1 MSESK
6 LRNEILPDETQAY
19 YIEILKKVTHF
30 KYISEKNLIKIASKV
45 SEVKFQP
52 NYEIFKKGD
61 VSNDVYILVEGNAY
75 RDYFNGR
82 SGTYI
87 HKYSYFGERSC
98 LFDEPRRCTVSTTCT
113 SRCLQMKGEDFIYMV
128 LHELPFATAVGRSLR
143 VKQHIFDNFD
153 AFLSYLSNS
162 ISEKNLNFQ
171 KLLTLYA
178 KMKPAIHPNVKT
190 GKLETS
196 AWIYAIRRLPAN
208 ICSTSTI
215 VMSTKIIPI
224 LMDEMK
230 KNNTGNVKT
239 ACRRRSTWNL
249 GNGKIF
255 ILLRDPQTDVIDL
268 MTCLCL
274 HAIEAKK
281 LRNLLSK
288 NPRNISLLYK
298 VKEEISNGVKETY
311 EMQQKILS
319 QIKELTADDVKGLR
333 NLWGEKTLENI
344 WNVIY
349 QHGDYNIII
358 DKPQDSFDDVNEI
371 WIEKV
376 RNATIKL
383 LGDYDTDELIV
394 DIISSNTHSVV
405 NLVSPW
411 VHRKKGEILEW
422 GKKTHPEIVE
432 QNPVDEE
439 DLLYI
444 LLQFYLKELPDLA
457 KERSEEEFKHGILSI
472 FEEEL
477 TGISVQLI
485 DPTKLDK
492 NYYDSYLKIKCSRLR
507 SYKRHLIIN
516 VDFAF
521 GHQAEEIVHCLTLL
535 YRSSIRSL
543 NVVGKAGGLIGKRG
557 DILFPSHVLLQSQD
571 DLRPIAQT
579 GISPEKIAKICSR
592 EVHVGTVLTIEG
604 TLLQD
609 RVLLNFY
616 RKFSHCIGIEM
627 EGSYFVRQIE
637 QSIMRGLLNSDVST
651 RFLYYVSDIPLDLK
665 STLAKSLSP
674 WEAIPPLYS
683 IIRLIINQLFEDDEI
698 YSDSSII
705 APPSAIEKT
714 MGEFSG
720 TRRNSNITLMQSK
733 TFKKNMEHSF
743 SCEVISQSTVDL
755 KHEFMDEPEES
766 GEASK
771 DSLNSSIN
779 CLNDDD

>member
-1 MSESK
+1 MPESK
-6 LRNEILPDETQAY
+6 LRNEISPSDTLAE
-19 YIEILKKVTHF
+19 YIAILKQVTHF
-30 KYISEKNLIKIASKV
+30 KYISDKNLINIASKV
-45 SEVKFQP
+45 SEVKFQS
-52 NYEIFKKGD
+52 NHEIFRKGD
-61 VSNDVYILVEGNAY
+61 ITNDVYILIEGSAY
-75 RDYFNGR
+75 RDYLNGK

-87 HKYSYFGERSC
+87 HKFSYFGERSC

-143 VKQHIFDNFD
+143 VKQHIFDNFE
-153 AFLSYLSNS
+153 AFNNYLFSCVAKKT
-162 ISEKNLNFQ
+162 INFQ
-171 KLLTLYA
+171 KLLGLYA
-178 KMKPAIHPNVKT
+178 NMKPAMHPNVKSS
-190 GKLETS
+190 KLETS
-196 AWIYAIRRLPAN
+196 AWIYAIKRLPTN

-224 LMDEMK
+224 LMDEIK
-230 KNNTGNVKT
+230 KNNNGNVKT
-239 ACRRRSTWNL
+239 PCRRRSTWNL

-255 ILLRDPQTDVIDL
+255 ILLRDSETDIIDL

-288 NPRNISLLYK
+288 NPRNISLLYDAK
-298 VKEEISNGVKETY
+298 QEINNGVKETY
-311 EMQQKILS
+311 EMQNKILS
-319 QIKELTADDVKGLR
+319 QIKELTPDDVKGLR

-344 WNVIY
+344 WNVLY

-358 DKPQDSFDDVNEI
+358 DKPQDSFDDVSEI
-371 WIEKV
+371 WIDKV
-376 RNATIKL
+376 RNATNRL
-383 LGDYDTDELIV
+383 MGDYNTEDLMV

-411 VHRKKGEILEW
+411 LHKKKNEILSW
-422 GKKTHPEIVE
+422 GRKTHPEIVE
-432 QNPVDEE
+432 QNPVDDE

-444 LLQFYLKELPDLA
+444 LLQFYLKEFPDQA
-457 KERSEEEFKHGILSI
+457 KMRSEEEFKYGILSI

-485 DPTKLDK
+485 DPSKLDRK
-492 NYYDSYLKIKCSRLR
+492 FCDSLIKIKCNKLR
-507 SYKRHLIIN
+507 KQKRHLIIN

-535 YRSSIRSL
+535 FRSSIRSL
-543 NVVGKAGGLIGKRG
+543 NVVGKAGGLVGKRG
-557 DILFPSHVLLQSQD
+557 DILLPSHVLLQSQD

-592 EVHVGTVLTIEG
+592 EVHIGTVLTIEG

-616 RKFSHCIGIEM
+616 RKFSHCIGLEM

-637 QSIMRGLLNSDVST
+637 QSIMRGLLNNDVST

-665 STLAKSLSP
+665 STLSKSLSP

-683 IIRLIINQLFEDDEI
+683 IIRLIINQLFDDDEMF
-698 YSDSSII
+698 SDTSLNTPIT
-705 APPSAIEKT
+705 PLDQMT
-714 MGEFSG
+714 MGEFSSA
-720 TRRNSNITLMQSK
+720 RRNSNISLMQSK
-733 TFKKNMEHSF
+733 TFKRNLERYAS
-743 SCEVISQSTVDL
+743 SEIISQSMTEL
-755 KHEFMDEPEES
+755 PHNIKDEDEES
-766 GEASK
+766 T
-771 DSLNSSIN
+771 DFLQDN
-779 CLNDDD
+779 

>member
-6 LRNEILPDETQAY
+6 LRNEILPSDTLKE

-30 KYISEKNLIKIASKV
+30 KYISESNLINIAQKV
-45 SEVKFQP
+45 SEIKYQA
-52 NYEIFKKGD
+52 NYDIFRKGD
-61 VSNDVYILVEGNAY
+61 ISNEVFILIEGSAY
-75 RDYFNGR
+75 RDYLNGK
-82 SGTYI
+82 SGSI
-87 HKYSYFGERSC
+87 IQKYSYFGERSC
-98 LFDEPRRCTVSTTCT
+98 LFDEPRRCTVSTTCPC
-113 SRCLQMKGEDFIYMV
+113 RCLQMRGEDFTYMV
-128 LHELPFATAVGRSLR
+128 LHELPFCTAVGRSLR

-153 AFLSYLSNS
+153 AFNSYLFNS
-162 ISEKNLNFQ
+162 VSEKNLNFQ
-171 KLLTLYA
+171 KLLSLYA
-178 KMKPAIHPNVKT
+178 NMKPAIHPNVKT
-190 GKLETS
+190 AKLETS
-196 AWIYAIRRLPAN
+196 AWVYAIKRLPMN

-239 ACRRRSTWNL
+239 ICRRRSTWNL

-255 ILLRDPQTDVIDL
+255 ILLRDSQTDIIDL

-274 HAIEAKK
+274 HAIESRK

-288 NPRNISLLYK
+288 NPRNISLLYSA
-298 VKEEISNGVKETY
+298 KEEIASGKKETH
-311 EMQQKILS
+311 EMQERILS
-319 QIKELTADDVKGLR
+319 QIKELSPEDISGLR

-344 WNVIY
+344 WNVLY

-358 DKPQDSFDDVNEI
+358 DKPSDSFDDVNEI

-376 RNATIKL
+376 RNATIEL
-383 LGDYDTDELIV
+383 MGDYNTEDLIV

-411 VHRKKGEILEW
+411 VHKRKEEITEW
-422 GKKTHPEIVE
+422 GKKNHPEIVE

-439 DLLYI
+439 DLFYI
-444 LLQFYLKELPDLA
+444 LLQFYLKEFPEKA
-457 KERSEEEFKHGILSI
+457 KERLEEEFKYGILSI
-472 FEEEL
+472 FEEDL

-485 DPTKLDK
+485 DPSKLEMKYCDT
-492 NYYDSYLKIKCSRLR
+492 YIHLKSNKLR
-507 SYKRHLIIN
+507 EQKRHLIVN

-535 YRSSIRSL
+535 YSKSIRSL

-557 DILFPSHVLLQSQD
+557 DILLPSHVLLQSQD

-579 GISPEKIAKICSR
+579 GISPENIAKICSR

-637 QSIMRGLLNSDVST
+637 QSIMRGILDSEVNT

-665 STLAKSLSP
+665 STLSKSLSP

-683 IIRLIINQLFEDDEI
+683 IIRLIINQLFDDDDM
-698 YSDSSII
+698 YSETSLINTPIDH
-705 APPSAIEKT
+705 T
-714 MGEFSG
+714 MGGFSG
-720 TRRNSNITLMQSK
+720 VRRNSNVTLMQSK
-733 TFKKNMEHSF
+733 TFKKNFNRAF
-743 SCEVISQSTVDL
+743 SAEVLSNMPSD
-755 KHEFMDEPEES
+755 
-766 GEASK
+766 
-771 DSLNSSIN
+771 
-779 CLNDDD
+779 LNDETETEGASYIKDDN

>member
-1 MSESK
+1 MKMSNSQLK
-6 LRNEILPDETQAY
+6 NEIFPSEELSE

-30 KYISEKNLIKIASKV
+30 KYISDKNLIRLAQSV
-45 SEVKFQP
+45 SEIKFQP
-52 NYEIFKKGD
+52 NHEIFRKGD
-61 VSNDVYILVEGNAY
+61 ISNEVYILIEGNVY
-75 RDYFNGR
+75 RDYKNGK
-82 SGTYI
+82 SGTII

-98 LFDEPRRCTVSTTCT
+98 LFDEPRRCSVSTTCT
-113 SRCLQMKGEDFIYMV
+113 CRCLQLKGEDFTYMI
-128 LHELPFATAVGRSLR
+128 LHELAFSSAVGRSLR

-153 AFLSYLSNS
+153 AFNTYLFNS
-162 ISEKNLNFQ
+162 VTEKNLNFQ
-171 KLLTLYA
+171 KLLSLYA
-178 KMKPAIHPNVKT
+178 NMKPAMHPNVKSS
-190 GKLETS
+190 KLETS
-196 AWIYAIRRLPAN
+196 AWIYAIKRLPAN

-224 LMDEMK
+224 LMDEMR

-255 ILLRDPQTDVIDL
+255 ILLRDSQTDIIDL

-274 HAIEAKK
+274 HAIESRK

-288 NPRNISLLYK
+288 NPRNISLLYNA
-298 VKEEISNGVKETY
+298 KEEINSGTKETF
-311 EMQQKILS
+311 EMQERILS
-319 QIKELTADDVKGLR
+319 QIKELTPDDIKGLR

-344 WNVIY
+344 WNVLY

-358 DKPQDSFDDVNEI
+358 DKPSDSFDDVNEI
-371 WIEKV
+371 WIDKV

-383 LGDYDTDELIV
+383 IGEYDTDDLIV

-411 VHRKKGEILEW
+411 VHKRKDEILKW
-422 GKKTHPEIVE
+422 GKEAHPEIVE

-444 LLQFYLKELPDLA
+444 LLQFYLKEFPEKA
-457 KERSEEEFKHGILSI
+457 EERIEEEFNYGILSI
-472 FEEEL
+472 FEEDL

-485 DPTKLDK
+485 DVSKLEK
-492 NYYDSYLKIKCSRLR
+492 KYCDSYINLKLNKL
-507 SYKRHLIIN
+507 KQKKHLIVN

-521 GHQAEEIVHCLTLL
+521 GRQAEETVHCLTLL
-535 YRSSIRSL
+535 YSKAIRSL

-557 DILFPSHVLLQSQD
+557 DILLPSHVLLQLQD

-637 QSIMRGLLNSDVST
+637 QSIIKGILNSDVST

-683 IIRLIINQLFEDDEI
+683 IIRLIINQIFDDDEVV

-705 APPSAIEKT
+705 TPIEQT
-714 MGEFSG
+714 MGGFSG
-720 TRRNSNITLMQSK
+720 ARRNSNITLMQSK
-733 TFKKNMEHSF
+733 TFKKNFERCF
-743 SCEVISQSTVDL
+743 SAEVISKS
-755 KHEFMDEPEES
+755 MDELSLDVKE
-766 GEASK
+766 
-771 DSLNSSIN
+771 DSEDSSTNYLNE
-779 CLNDDD
+779 

>member
-1 MSESK
+1 MNELKITNENSLSETISS
-6 LRNEILPDETQAY
+6 Y
-19 YIEILKKVTHF
+19 VEILKKVTHF
-30 KYISEKNLIKIASKV
+30 KYISDKNLIKIASRV
-45 SEVKFQP
+45 SEVKFQS
-52 NYEIFKKGD
+52 NHEIFRKGD
-61 VSNDVYILVEGNAY
+61 MSNDIYILIEGNAY
-75 RDYFNGR
+75 RDYLNGR

-87 HKYSYFGERSC
+87 HKFSYFGERSC

-113 SRCLQMKGEDFIYMV
+113 SRCLQLKGEDFIYMI

-143 VKQHIFDNFD
+143 VKQHIFDNFE
-153 AFLSYLSNS
+153 AFNNYLFSCVAKKK
-162 ISEKNLNFQ
+162 INFQ
-171 KLLTLYA
+171 KLLNLYA
-178 KMKPAIHPNVKT
+178 NMKPAMHPNVKT
-190 GKLETS
+190 AKLETS
-196 AWIYAIRRLPAN
+196 AWVYAIKRLPTN

-230 KNNTGNVKT
+230 RNNTGNVKT
-239 ACRRRSTWNL
+239 ICRRRSTWNL

-255 ILLRDPQTDVIDL
+255 ILLRDSETDIIDL

-288 NPRNISLLYK
+288 NPRNISLLYDAIQ
-298 VKEEISNGVKETY
+298 EIKNGANETF
-311 EMQQKILS
+311 EMQEKILS
-319 QIKELTADDVKGLR
+319 KIKELTPDDVEGLR
-333 NLWGEKTLENI
+333 NLWGDKTLENI
-344 WNVIY
+344 WNVLY

-371 WIEKV
+371 WIDKV

-383 LGDYDTDELIV
+383 LGNYNTDDLIV

-411 VHRKKGEILEW
+411 LHKKKQEILEW
-422 GKKTHPEIVE
+422 GKKIHPEIVE
-432 QNPVDEE
+432 QNPVDDE

-444 LLQFYLKELPDLA
+444 LLQFYLKEFPDQA
-457 KERSEEEFKHGILSI
+457 KERSREEFNYGILSI
-472 FEEEL
+472 FEEDL

-485 DPTKLDK
+485 DPTKLNKKYCD
-492 NYYDSYLKIKCSRLR
+492 NLLKLKLNRLR
-507 SYKRHLIIN
+507 QHKRHLIVN

-535 YRSSIRSL
+535 FRKSIRSL

-557 DILFPSHVLLQSQD
+557 DILLPSHVLLQSQD

-616 RKFSHCIGIEM
+616 RKFSHCIGLEM

-637 QSIMRGLLNSDVST
+637 QSIMRGLLDNDVST

-665 STLAKSLSP
+665 STLSKSLSP
-674 WEAIPPLYS
+674 WEGKS
-683 IIRLIINQLFEDDEI
+683 HTN
-698 YSDSSII
+698 
-705 APPSAIEKT
+705 
-714 MGEFSG
+714 
-720 TRRNSNITLMQSK
+720 
-733 TFKKNMEHSF
+733 
-743 SCEVISQSTVDL
+743 
-755 KHEFMDEPEES
+755 
-766 GEASK
+766 
-771 DSLNSSIN
+771 
-779 CLNDDD
+779 

>member
-1 MSESK
+1 MSISK
-6 LRNEILPDETQAY
+6 LRNEILPDEISSVY
-19 YIEILKKVTHF
+19 VEILKKVTHF
-30 KYISEKNLIKIASKV
+30 KYLSEKNLNKLSTKV

-52 NYEIFKKGD
+52 NYEIFRKGD
-61 VSNDVYILVEGNAY
+61 ISSDVFILIEGCAY
-75 RDYFNGR
+75 RDYLNGK

-87 HKYSYFGERSC
+87 HKFSYFGERSC
-98 LFDEPRRCTVSTTCT
+98 LFDEPRRCTVSTTC
-113 SRCLQMKGEDFIYMV
+113 SCRCLQMKGEDFVYLI
-128 LHELPFATAVGRSLR
+128 LHELPFSTAVGRSLR

-153 AFLSYLSNS
+153 AFITYLFNS
-162 ISEKNLNFQ
+162 ITEKNLRFQ
-171 KLLTLYA
+171 KLLQLYA
-178 KMKPAIHPNVKT
+178 NMKPAIHQNVKT
-190 GKLETS
+190 GKLDTS
-196 AWIYAIRRLPAN
+196 AWIYAIKRLPMN
-208 ICSTSTI
+208 ICSISTI

-239 ACRRRSTWNL
+239 ICRRRSTWNL
-249 GNGKIF
+249 GMGKLF
-255 ILLRDPQTDVIDL
+255 ILLRDAKTDVIDL

-274 HAIEAKK
+274 HAVESKK
-281 LRNLLSK
+281 LRTLLSK
-288 NPRNISLLYK
+288 NPRNISLLYNA
-298 VKEEISNGVKETY
+298 KEEFNKGVKETY
-311 EMQQKILS
+311 EMQENILS
-319 QIKELTADDVKGLR
+319 QIKELTPNDIKGLR
-333 NLWGEKTLENI
+333 NLWGDKTLENI
-344 WNVIY
+344 WNVLY

-358 DKPQDSFDDVNEI
+358 DKPQDSFDDVSEI

-376 RNATIKL
+376 RNATVKL
-383 LGDYDTDELIV
+383 MGDYNTDDLIV

-411 VHRKKGEILEW
+411 LHKKKNEILEW
-422 GKKTHPEIVE
+422 GKNAHPEIVE

-444 LLQFYLKELPDLA
+444 LLQFYLKEVPEMA
-457 KERSEEEFKHGILSI
+457 KERSEEEFKYGILSI

-485 DPTKLDK
+485 DPTKLETEFC
-492 NYYDSYLKIKCSRLR
+492 DSYLNIKVNKLSK
-507 SYKRHLIIN
+507 KRHLIIN

-521 GHQAEEIVHCLTLL
+521 GQQAEEIVHCLTLL
-535 YRSSIRSL
+535 YRTSIRSL

-557 DILFPSHVLLQSQD
+557 DILLPSHVLLQSQD

-592 EVHVGTVLTIEG
+592 EVHIGTVLTIEG

-637 QSIMRGLLNSDVST
+637 QSIMRGLLNSEVNT
-651 RFLYYVSDIPLDLK
+651 RFLYYVSDIPLDVK
-665 STLAKSLSP
+665 STLSKSLSP

-683 IIRLIINQLFEDDEI
+683 IIRLILNQLFENEETLSETSLATPI
-698 YSDSSII
+698 T
-705 APPSAIEKT
+705 PSIEKT

-720 TRRNSNITLMQSK
+720 ARRNSNVTIMQSK
-733 TFKKNMEHSF
+733 TFKKNFERCF
-743 SCEVISQSTVDL
+743 SAEVISESMTELPQEIKEEEEDESTGYLD
-755 KHEFMDEPEES
+755 
-766 GEASK
+766 
-771 DSLNSSIN
+771 N
-779 CLNDDD
+779 

>member
-1 MSESK
+1 MAELK
-6 LRNEILPDETQAY
+6 LTGIIEFNDTIAN
-19 YIEILKKVTHF
+19 YINILKKVTHF
-30 KYISEKNLIKIASKV
+30 KYLSESNLIKIASKV
-45 SEVKFQP
+45 SEIIFQP
-52 NYEIFKKGD
+52 NHEIFRKGD
-61 VSNDVYILVEGNAY
+61 ISKDVYILIEGTAY
-75 RDYFNGR
+75 RDYLNGR
-82 SGTYI
+82 SGTVI
-87 HKYSYFGERSC
+87 NKYSYFGERSC
-98 LFDEPRRCTVSTTCT
+98 LFDEPRRCTVSTTCA
-113 SRCLQMKGEDFIYMV
+113 SRCLQLKGDDFIYLV
-128 LHELPFATAVGRSLR
+128 LHELPFSTAVGRSLR

-153 AFLSYLSNS
+153 AFLSYLFNS
-162 ISEKNLNFQ
+162 VSEKNLNFQ
-171 KLLTLYA
+171 KLLTLYI

-190 GKLETS
+190 SKLETS
-196 AWIYAIRRLPAN
+196 AWVYAIKRLPMN

-239 ACRRRSTWNL
+239 ICRRRSTWNL

-255 ILLRDPQTDVIDL
+255 ILLRDAQTDVIDL

-274 HAIEAKK
+274 HAVESRK

-288 NPRNISLLYK
+288 NPRNISLLYNA
-298 VKEEISNGVKETY
+298 KEEFLNGVKETY
-311 EMQQKILS
+311 EMQEKILS
-319 QIKELTADDVKGLR
+319 QIKELTPNDIKGLR

-344 WNVIY
+344 WNVLY

-358 DKPQDSFDDVNEI
+358 DKPSDSFDDVSEI
-371 WIEKV
+371 WIDKV
-376 RNATIKL
+376 RDATIKL
-383 LGDYDTDELIV
+383 LGNYNTDDLIV

-411 VHRKKGEILEW
+411 VHKRKDEILEW
-422 GKKTHPEIVE
+422 GRKEHPEIVE
-432 QNPVDEE
+432 QNPVNDE

-444 LLQFYLKELPDLA
+444 ILQFYLKEFPDKA
-457 KERSEEEFKHGILSI
+457 QERMDEEFENGILSL

-485 DPTKLDK
+485 DPSKLNIK
-492 NYYDSYLKIKCSRLR
+492 YCDSYLNIQMNKLR
-507 SYKRHLIIN
+507 QPKRHLIVN

-521 GHQAEEIVHCLTLL
+521 GHQAEEVVHCLTLL
-535 YRSSIRSL
+535 YRKAIRSL

-557 DILFPSHVLLQSQD
+557 DILLPSHVLLQSND

-592 EVHVGTVLTIEG
+592 EVHVGTVLTCEG

-637 QSIMRGLLNSDVST
+637 QSIMRGTLNSSVST

-665 STLAKSLSP
+665 STLSKSLSP
-674 WEAIPPLYS
+674 WEGNK
-683 IIRLIINQLFEDDEI
+683 LI
-698 YSDSSII
+698 
-705 APPSAIEKT
+705 T
-714 MGEFSG
+714 
-720 TRRNSNITLMQSK
+720 
-733 TFKKNMEHSF
+733 
-743 SCEVISQSTVDL
+743 
-755 KHEFMDEPEES
+755 
-766 GEASK
+766 
-771 DSLNSSIN
+771 
-779 CLNDDD
+779 